1 VLTQGT
7 HGELNADINAIDG
20 EHPKHTGMTT
30 SPAREVPERL
40 SAQLLQLADREEHAE
55 LTLGGLMD
63 ELQGRVYTLL
73 LVILALPMC
82 QPIPLP
88 GLSTPLGVA
97 IALLGLRFALS
108 QHPWMPQRLLVT
120 KLSGNFFPAVM
131 RGGARVLGF
140 LEKLLHPRLVR
151 MFEPAYMRFFAGVAI
166 CLCGLL
172 LLLPLPIPG
181 TNMLPALTVVLTAAA
196 FSERDGYCLVA
207 AGIVF
212 FLTLIF
218 FGALVWG
225 SAEIIGHFAPKAA

>member
-1 VLTQGT
+1 MAI
-7 HGELNADINAIDG
+7 HGNEDT
-20 EHPKHTGMTT
+20 PQ
-30 SPAREVPERL
+30 RL
-40 SAQLLQLADREEHAE
+40 SAQLRQLADREEHDE

-73 LVILALPMC
+73 LLVLALPMC
-82 QPIPLP
+82 QPVPLP
-88 GLSTPLGVA
+88 GLSTPFGVA

-108 QHPWMPQRLLVT
+108 QRPWMPKRLLAT

-131 RGGARVLGF
+131 RGGARVLGV
-140 LEKLLHPRLVR
+140 LEKLLHPRLVGI
-151 MFEPAYMRFFAGVAI
+151 FAQGHMRFLAGAVI

-181 TNMLPALTVVLTAAA
+181 TNMLPALTVILAAAA
-196 FSERDGYCLVA
+196 FSERDGYCLIA

-212 FLTLIF
+212 LLTLAF

-225 SAEIIGHFAPKAA
+225 GTEIIVHLTPHAV

>member
-1 VLTQGT
+1 MPDKSAEDQ
-7 HGELNADINAIDG
+7 
-20 EHPKHTGMTT
+20 
-30 SPAREVPERL
+30 SQRL
-40 SAQLLQLADREEHAE
+40 SAQLRELADREEHSE

-73 LVILALPMC
+73 LLVLALPMC
-82 QPIPLP
+82 QPVPLP
-88 GLSTPLGVA
+88 GLSTPFGVA

-108 QHPWMPQRLLVT
+108 QRPWMPKRLLAT

-131 RGGARVLGF
+131 RGGARVLGIF
-140 LEKLLHPRLVR
+140 EKLLHPRLTGA
-151 MFEPAYMRFFAGVAI
+151 FEFAQMRFLAGAVV

-181 TNMLPALTVVLTAAA
+181 TNMLPALTVILTAAA

-207 AGIVF
+207 AGFVF
-212 FLTLIF
+212 LLTLVF

-225 SAEIIGHFAPKAA
+225 GAEIIGHFAPRSA